1 MSVYGNCTGTRK
13 GEYDMA
19 AVTWKCPNCG
29 GGLQFDPSS
38 QCFECEYC
46 MSRFT
51 KEELDSLKPEEG
63 EVQPEL
69 ETETEPGTEAEWGAE
84 PDAEGSRE
92 SGGGL
97 DEQREGRRE
106 SRQTAVI
113 YTCPSCGAEIVTDET
128 TAATFCFYCHNPI
141 VLQGQLDGTY
151 EPDYVLPF
159 AIEKE
164 RAKEIFLDWLKKKKF
179 VPSDFYGP
187 EQIEKLT
194 GVYFPYWLYSCQ
206 VDGRL
211 DAEGIRLRTW
221 RTGSMQYTE
230 TQKYDISRS
239 GQMKVDNVTRNA
251 LKKADKQLAEGV
263 MPFDMKQIKPFSMA
277 FLAGFLAE
285 KRDMEKQEFTQEVET
300 EVEAFAADSL
310 KSSIGGYSSVNVRSQ
325 TTRLLDSRWDYALLP
340 VWTLTYKDKKNGK
353 IYYFACNGQ
362 TGKICGKLP
371 VDSKKLWIFFL
382 EMFLS
387 LLTVLLIAG
396 YLI

>member
-1 MSVYGNCTGTRK
+1 
-13 GEYDMA
+13 MA

-38 QCFECEYC
+38 QSFECEYC

-51 KEELDSLKPEEG
+51 QEELDSLKPDEG

-69 ETETEPGTEAEWGAE
+69 EQETEDG
-84 PDAEGSRE
+84 RE
-92 SGGGL
+92 SGMES
-97 DEQREGRRE
+97 DEQKEN
-106 SRQTAVI
+106 QKQAVI

-141 VLQGQLDGTY
+141 VLKGQLDGTY

-164 RAKEIFLDWLKKKKF
+164 KAKEIFLGWLKKKKF
-179 VPSDFYGP
+179 VPADFYGP

-211 DAEGIRLRTW
+211 DAEGTRLRTW
-221 RTGSMQYTE
+221 RTGNMQYTE

-251 LKKADKQLAEGV
+251 LKKADKQLVEGV

-277 FLAGFLAE
+277 FLSGFFAE
-285 KRDMEKQEFTQEVET
+285 KRDMEKQEFKQEVET
-300 EVEAFAADSL
+300 EVETFAAGSL
-310 KSSIGGYSSVNVRSQ
+310 KNSISGYNSVNVRNQ
-325 TTRLLDSRWDYALLP
+325 TTRLLEPKWDYALLP

-371 VDSKKLWIFFL
+371 VDSKKLLIFFL
-382 EMFLS
+382 EIFLP
-387 LLTVLLIAG
+387 LLTALLIAG